1 MDTGKYEERLFK
13 ACRSILGVADE
24 RVLTAI
30 FLIRETRRMLGE
42 EADRIDAHGAQ
53 GAMFR
58 QCDRWQL
65 DNPFHDINSFMEIYH
80 LTDGIEKI
88 DWETMLSL
96 DETEHLHIPKSIF
109 DMMEEKVQPET
120 KQILIAE
127 GQRFAPF
134 LKGLIEKYDYCRYVI
149 TAEQNIHAI
158 LLRDIFRDNP
168 QVAVV
173 QASIYEY
180 EFLREKFDLILSVP
194 TMGRRN
200 RVDALS
206 RFMSRDYEMVA
217 LENLLLHLTPSGKL
231 VIVMPAKIAFGGG
244 RIANLRDFV
253 QEMYC
258 LEEILELPGGIFT
271 GTGVKTHLLV
281 ISMGKTEEVAIKRYG
296 FEREEGKSGR
306 APRKMILLDDS
317 FVVSSELVEQ
327 GDWNVDKL
335 FARQDEDW
343 QRFMERDGRIRLKEV
358 AQVFRGKNIL
368 RKDSTG
374 NVGVVNISNLG
385 EYTIDYENLEHIS
398 EPERK
403 LTSYLL
409 EDGDVLLPA
418 RGTATRIAV
427 FRQQDYPC
435 ITSSNIIVIR
445 PRQDLLDSVY
455 LKMFFDSP
463 LGAKILAS
471 VQQGTAVVNLSFRD
485 LQEVEIPLPP
495 MEEQKQMTNEYQR
508 ELDVYLKT
516 IQNAE
521 ERWNNT
527 LEKLQAML

>member
-1 MDTGKYEERLFK
+1 
-13 ACRSILGVADE
+13 
-24 RVLTAI
+24 
-30 FLIRETRRMLGE
+30 
-42 EADRIDAHGAQ
+42 
-53 GAMFR
+53 
-58 QCDRWQL
+58 
-65 DNPFHDINSFMEIYH
+65 
-80 LTDGIEKI
+80 
-88 DWETMLSL
+88 
-96 DETEHLHIPKSIF
+96 
-109 DMMEEKVQPET
+109 
-120 KQILIAE
+120 
-127 GQRFAPF
+127 
-134 LKGLIEKYDYCRYVI
+134 
-149 TAEQNIHAI
+149 
-158 LLRDIFRDNP
+158 
-168 QVAVV
+168 
-173 QASIYEY
+173 
-180 EFLREKFDLILSVP
+180 
-194 TMGRRN
+194 
-200 RVDALS
+200 
-206 RFMSRDYEMVA
+206 
-217 LENLLLHLTPSGKL
+217 
-231 VIVMPAKIAFGGG
+231 
-244 RIANLRDFV
+244 
-253 QEMYC
+253 
-258 LEEILELPGGIFT
+258 
-271 GTGVKTHLLV
+271 
-281 ISMGKTEEVAIKRYG
+281 
-296 FEREEGKSGR
+296 
-306 APRKMILLDDS
+306 
-317 FVVSSELVEQ
+317 
-327 GDWNVDKL
+327 
-335 FARQDEDW
+335 
-343 QRFMERDGRIRLKEV
+343 
-358 AQVFRGKNIL
+358 
-368 RKDSTG
+368 STG

-495 MEEQKQMTNEYQR
+495 MEEQKQMTDEYQR